1 MQWYFVVIQIK
12 DLIKEGDIYRIN
24 IVLKFMIF
32 FFYLYLYLFKY
43 LIECVDYILKI
54 EIILLLDLVFRVRV
68 VFFVNFFGGVGKNKV
83 VDFYK
88 EN

>member
-1 MQWYFVVIQIK
+1 MCGLYFENWDNFVIRF
-12 DLIKEGDIYRIN
+12 G
-24 IVLKFMIF
+24 FW
-32 FFYLYLYLFKY
+32 
-43 LIECVDYILKI
+43 
-54 EIILLLDLVFRVRV
+54 VRV

>member
-1 MQWYFVVIQIK
+1 MK

-68 VFFVNFFGGVGKNKV
+68 VFFVDFFGGVGKNKV